1 MSVFKI
7 FLDLK
12 CEFSESDKC
21 SYLLNLSDGFNLR
34 FDKIN
39 ENLFSCK
46 TAEVLFSKTGYA
58 HTSILVGIH
67 VSKIEMPIADK

>member
-1 MSVFKI
+1 MFKI

-21 SYLLNLSDGFNLR
+21 SYLLNLSDEFNPR
-34 FDKIN
+34 FDNIH

-46 TAEVLFSKTGYA
+46 IVEVVFSKIGYA
-58 HTSILVGIH
+58 HTSVLVGIH
-67 VSKIEMPIADK
+67 ASKIEMTITDK